1 MASGLTSAS
10 GDQNFREDYLF
21 AYAFSFSL
29 NSRFRDVVG
38 RTLSNMPP
46 DPTDAED
53 SLHAELMQ
61 GRTKHALA
69 MAAKIDN
76 WLAAHVADLMVP
88 IGLLDT
94 EIDDM

>member
-1 MASGLTSAS
+1 
-10 GDQNFREDYLF
+10 
-21 AYAFSFSL
+21 
-29 NSRFRDVVG
+29 
-38 RTLSNMPP
+38 MPP

-69 MAAKIDN
+69 IAAKMDN

-94 EIDDM
+94 EIDEM

>member
-1 MASGLTSAS
+1 MRTSHLYQASSVLTCGL
-10 GDQNFREDYLF
+10 
-21 AYAFSFSL
+21 
-29 NSRFRDVVG
+29 RDVVG

-53 SLHAELMQ
+53 TLHAELMQ

-69 MAAKIDN
+69 VAAKIDN

-88 IGLLDT
+88 IGLLDS
-94 EIDDM
+94 EIDDV